1 MNEKIVGWYTTG
13 SRFKPND
20 ISINQIFYKYT
31 SSPIFV
37 VIDVHQQVFLLF
49 FILIKDPI
57 SLPTE
62 AYMAV
67 DEVSKSGEVIQNFI
81 HLTSTV
87 QAIEPEEIGV
97 EQLLREINSMQGH
110 SLTNMVKNK
119 MQALQGLV
127 KKIQQIQKYLQN
139 IISGK
144 VIQNSNILN
153 QLQVYILHYNYRKY

>member
-1 MNEKIVGWYTTG
+1 MNEKVVGWYTTG

-20 ISINQIFYKYT
+20 IAINQIFYKYT

-37 VIDVHQQVFLLF
+37 VIDVHQQVFVLF
-49 FILIKDPI
+49 QIYRKQDPI

-81 HLTSTV
+81 HLPSTV

-153 QLQVYILHYNYRKY
+153 QLQVLSSI

>member
-1 MNEKIVGWYTTG
+1 MRRQWGGILQDPDSNPT
-13 SRFKPND
+13 
-20 ISINQIFYKYT
+20 ISLSTRYSTNT
-31 SSPIFV
+31 
-37 VIDVHQQVFLLF
+37 LLVLSLLSLMSTNRYSYCF

-81 HLTSTV
+81 HLPSTV